1 MRVIC
6 IGCDTGA
13 MARTQLLGFCQARY
27 DLSVTFGAF
36 ATWLPSLDNSFGW
49 TGRDDDS
56 VNSTITYLVRRM
68 ERSHWCS
75 QNVTLGLRLERQTM
89 VDATTLYC
97 RAASN
102 LPTVRVV
109 HVTEIGAR
117 LVFALL
123 VGLRV

>member
-1 MRVIC
+1 MRIIC
-6 IGCDTGA
+6 IGRDTSA

-68 ERSHWCS
+68 E
-75 QNVTLGLRLERQTM
+75 
-89 VDATTLYC
+89 
-97 RAASN
+97 
-102 LPTVRVV
+102 
-109 HVTEIGAR
+109 
-117 LVFALL
+117 
-123 VGLRV
+123 